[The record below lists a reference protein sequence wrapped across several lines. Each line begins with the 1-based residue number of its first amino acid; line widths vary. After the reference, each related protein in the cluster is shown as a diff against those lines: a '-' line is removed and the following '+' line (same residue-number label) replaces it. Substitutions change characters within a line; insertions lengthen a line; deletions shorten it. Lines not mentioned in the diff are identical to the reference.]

1 MKQSHDLRRLLESI
15 DHKSYPAYKD
25 ARGAYDFK
33 DYILSID
40 HVQGDPFASPS
51 KVSVTISHQAAGFP
65 AEYFNEGFKK
75 TALEDYLLRCFSREI
90 ARFNFKA
97 KGSGK
102 SGLIATSRPGQEI
115 LPRTACEI
123 GANSITARFE
133 VGFPAFGRTINSGE
147 LIRILFDF
155 LPGCVRNVFFYKN
168 RDKKE
173 VLDVIHLSEDQ
184 EFIRG
189 ELKRLDL
196 VSFAANGS
204 ILPRETGISDRPM
217 KDSIP
222 FTAPDSLTITLELP
236 HRGPLSGLAVRRG
249 ITLIVGGGYHGKST
263 LLKALE
269 SGVYNHI
276 AGDGREY
283 VITDCTAVKLRA
295 EDGRSI
301 NNVDISLFIND
312 LPNGKN
318 TAAFSTADASGSTS
332 QAAAVIEGV
341 ESGAR
346 AFLID
351 EDTSATNFM
360 LRDDLMQRIVSR
372 DKEPITPF
380 IERAR
385 DLYEQAGIST
395 VLVAG
400 SSGAYFFIADTVLQ
414 MDSYRPYDITDTV
427 KAACQAS
434 ESRPEISAP
443 GFRLPEKGRRLASSV
458 TGARRNNGLGDI
470 WDGGGRN
477 TGDEPGDDGDSSNE
491 RGGRDGRDGRG
502 NGNSAGGGYGR
513 DGGYS
518 RGGGYGRGGRGDR
531 DGRGGGRG
539 DRIKVKVRGKDAF
552 QVAKEPVDLRFVEQ
566 LADSEQ
572 TNALAQMVR
581 YCLEKGLFERC
592 TLQEIVSLIMKE
604 YEKHGLSAFT
614 DASYAAMG
622 LCLPRVQEIYACL
635 NRFRG

>member
-15 DHKSYPAYKD
+15 EHKSYPAYKD

-51 KVSVTISHQAAGFP
+51 KVSVTISHSSACFP

-115 LPRTACEI
+115 LSRTACEI
-123 GANSITARFE
+123 GPNSITARFE

-155 LPGCVRNVFFYKN
+155 LPGCVRSVFFYKN

-173 VLDVIHLSEDQ
+173 VLDVIELSEDQ
-184 EFIRG
+184 EFIRN

-196 VSFAANGS
+196 VSFAANGA

-217 KDSIP
+217 KNSIP
-222 FTAPDSLTITLELP
+222 FTAPDSLTITLNLP

-332 QAAAVIEGV
+332 QAAAVIESI

-414 MDSYRPYDITDTV
+414 MDSYRPYDITETV

-434 ESRPEISAP
+434 ESRPGISAP
-443 GFRLPEKGRRLASSV
+443 GFRLPEKGRRLASRV
-458 TGARRNNGLGDI
+458 TGVRRSSGLGDI
-470 WDGGGRN
+470 WDDDSRNSGGSQ
-477 TGDEPGDDGDSSNE
+477 GDDSGSRNDP
-491 RGGRDGRDGRG
+491 GGRDGG
-502 NGNSAGGGYGR
+502 NNGG
-513 DGGYS
+513 S
-518 RGGGYGRGGRGDR
+518 GYGRGAGYGRSGRGGSNGRGDR
-531 DGRGGGRG
+531 DSRGAGRG

>member
-427 KAACQAS
+427 TAACQAS
-434 ESRPEISAP
+434 ESRPEISPPAS
-443 GFRLPEKGRRLASSV
+443 GFRKRAAASPPASQARAGTTGLAISGTAEAGIPETNRETTGTAVTNAADAAAETGAGTETAPAADTAETAGIAEAADTAEADAATGTAEAAGAATGLRSRCAERTPSRWQRNRLICVLWNSLQTASRRTPWLRWSV
-458 TGARRNNGLGDI
+458 TVSKR
-470 WDGGGRN
+470 
-477 TGDEPGDDGDSSNE
+477 
-491 RGGRDGRDGRG
+491 
-502 NGNSAGGGYGR
+502 
-513 DGGYS
+513 
-518 RGGGYGRGGRGDR
+518 
-531 DGRGGGRG
+531 
-539 DRIKVKVRGKDAF
+539 AF
-552 QVAKEPVDLRFVEQ
+552 
-566 LADSEQ
+566 
-572 TNALAQMVR
+572 
-581 YCLEKGLFERC
+581 
-592 TLQEIVSLIMKE
+592 
-604 YEKHGLSAFT
+604 LSA
-614 DASYAAMG
+614 A
-622 LCLPRVQEIYACL
+622 P
-635 NRFRG
+635 FRKSFP

>member
-1 MKQSHDLRRLLESI
+1 MKQAQELKRLLESI
-15 DHKSYPAYKD
+15 DHKSYPAYKTVQ
-25 ARGAYDFK
+25 GSFDFK

-51 KVSVTISHQAAGFP
+51 KVSVFIPHKLNSFP
-65 AEYFNEGFKK
+65 TQYYDRPWKR
-75 TALEDYLLRCFSREI
+75 TALEDYLLRCFSQEI

-102 SGLIATSRPGQEI
+102 SGLIATSRPGQEV
-115 LPRTACEI
+115 LERTACEC
-123 GANSITARFE
+123 GNSGITARFE

-147 LIRILFDF
+147 LIKILFDF
-155 LPGCVRNVFFYKN
+155 LPGSVRTVFYYKN
-168 RDKKE
+168 RNPRQ
-173 VLDVIHLSEDQ
+173 VLDVIELAEDQ
-184 EFIRG
+184 EFIRN

-196 VSFAANGS
+196 VSFAADGA
-204 ILPRETGISDRPM
+204 ILPRETGISDKPM
-217 KDSIP
+217 KGSVP
-222 FTAPDSLTITLELP
+222 FTSPDTLRITLNLP
-236 HRGPLSGLAVRRG
+236 HHGPVHGMAIKRG

-283 VITDCTAVKLRA
+283 VITDHTAVKLRA

-318 TAAFSTADASGSTS
+318 TTCFSSADASGSTS
-332 QAAAVIEGV
+332 QAAAVIEGI
-341 ESGAR
+341 EAGAT

-360 LRDDLMQRIVSR
+360 LRDELMQKIVSR

-385 DLYEQAGIST
+385 DLYEKAGIST
-395 VLVAG
+395 ILVAG
-400 SSGAYFFIADTVLQ
+400 SSGAYFYIADTVIQ
-414 MDSYRPYDITDTV
+414 MDNYHPCDITKQV
-427 KAACQAS
+427 KAAC
-434 ESRPEISAP
+434 ETYREISAP
-443 GFRLPEKGRRLASSV
+443 ALTAPGFALPSAGRKPSFSSANQ
-458 TGARRNNGLGDI
+458 GAGKS
-470 WDGGGRN
+470 GRDRFSQ
-477 TGDEPGDDGDSSNE
+477 TE
-491 RGGRDGRDGRG
+491 RGGGK
-502 NGNSAGGGYGR
+502 
-513 DGGYS
+513 
-518 RGGGYGRGGRGDR
+518 RGD
-531 DGRGGGRG
+531 
-539 DRIKVKVRGKDAF
+539 DRIKVKIFGKDSF

-572 TNALAQMVR
+572 TAALAQMIR
-581 YCLEKGLFERC
+581 FCLENGLLARN
-592 TLQEIVSLIMKE
+592 TLKETVNQLMKE
-604 YEKHGLSAFT
+604 YEKKGLAAFNSS
-614 DASYAAMG
+614 SYTAMG
-622 LCLPRVQEIYACL
+622 LCMPRVQEIYACL